1 VAHSNY
7 NKDVFHQRY
16 EYIKATQQMYLNIVS
31 FLLNI
36 IKNFIIQTYNK
47 IACNI
52 LTNTFIHRRSTFTS
66 PQKTSQQ
73 WGKFRRWAEIIAR
86 DNMTRNP
93 P

>member
-1 VAHSNY
+1 
-7 NKDVFHQRY
+7 
-16 EYIKATQQMYLNIVS
+16 MYLNIVS

-52 LTNTFIHRRSTFTS
+52 LTNTFIYRRWTFTS
-66 PQKTSQQ
+66 PQKITSQQ
-73 WGKFRRWAEIIAR
+73 WGKFRRWAEIIAGE
-86 DNMTRNP
+86 DMTRNP